1 MYRSLKSCCGV
12 LPLITLILCAQ
23 NPQLDPTRHPWQN
36 TSLSPEQRA
45 NLVLQ
50 AMTLDEK
57 IALIHG
63 TGQPGNGVPPPEQ
76 QHSNGGAG
84 YVVGVPRLGIPGIQ
98 MADAAY
104 GVTKSQDNG
113 RYSTALPS
121 SLALAAT
128 WDPDA
133 GLQYGALIGRE
144 LRDQGYN
151 MTLGG
156 GVDLARELRNGRTFE
171 YGGEDPLLA
180 GIMIGSSI
188 KGLQEQ
194 HVLGDVKH
202 FAVNDQESG
211 RTAVNAIIEERALRE
226 TDLLAFQLAI
236 RTGQPAAVM
245 CSYNRVNGEFACQ
258 NHHLLTDVLRTD
270 WGYKGFVV
278 SDWGG
283 THSTIEAS
291 HAGLDQEQP
300 NEFFYGSAYK
310 QAVEA
315 GRIQQAELDEHVRR
329 ILYAEFASGLIDDPV
344 QKAVVDPVAGAR
356 DSQRIAEESIVLLK
370 NEHATL
376 PIDPA
381 KSMRIAVIGLH
392 ADVGM
397 ISGGG
402 SAQVDPP
409 AGNAIMP
416 PGKGRT
422 TWLAHIWFPSS
433 PLRELRAALPQSQIQ
448 FASGE
453 DLNAAATLARNSD
466 VVIVFAYQWQSE
478 GMDLPSL
485 SLPDHQDQII
495 ERVAAANP
503 RTVVVL
509 ETGTA
514 ALMPWVNHV
523 SAIVESWYSGTN
535 GAKAVANVLTGNV
548 NPSGKL
554 PITFPLADSDL
565 PHPRLIVP
573 PPGSTAEF
581 YAAQAADHDRAGL
594 PPFDVHYD
602 EGVLVGYKWYA
613 AKAKPTLFP
622 FGYGLSY
629 TTFGWSNL
637 KLSPDG
643 TTAQVTLTNTG
654 DRTGRTVAELYVSLP
669 AAADEPQRLAGWT
682 PVTLQPHESRQVT
695 IAIEPLTL
703 SIYDLT
709 PHAFTRVPGSYT
721 FHAGRSSADLPLT
734 QTIVLPGEQS
744 VK

>member
-1 MYRSLKSCCGV
+1 MYRSLKHFCGV
-12 LPLITLILCAQ
+12 LPLITLGLWAQ
-23 NPQLDPTRHPWQN
+23 NVRLQPTQYPWQN

-45 NLVLQ
+45 DLVLK

-63 TGQPGNGVPPPEQ
+63 TEQPGYDVPTPEQ
-76 QHSNGGAG
+76 QQSNGGAG
-84 YVVGVPRLGIPGIQ
+84 YVVGIPRFGIPGIQ

-104 GVTKSQDNG
+104 GVTKSEGNG

-128 WDPDA
+128 WDPGA
-133 GLQYGALIGRE
+133 GLRYGALIGRE

-156 GVDLARELRNGRTFE
+156 GVDVARELRNGRTFE

-188 KGLQEQ
+188 KGLQQQ
-194 HVLGDVKH
+194 HVIGDVKH

-211 RTAVNAIIEERALRE
+211 RTAVNAIIGERALRE

-236 RTGQPAAVM
+236 RTGHPAAVM
-245 CSYNRVNGEFACQ
+245 CSYNRINGEFACQ

-270 WGYKGFVV
+270 WGYKGFVL

-283 THSTIEAS
+283 THSTVEAS

-300 NEFFYGSAYK
+300 NQYFYGSAYK
-310 QAVEA
+310 QAVEQ
-315 GRIQQAELDEHVRR
+315 GTIQPAELDEHVRR
-329 ILYAEFASGLIDDPV
+329 ILYAEFASGVVDDPV
-344 QKAVVDPVAGAR
+344 QKEVIDPVAGAHT
-356 DSQRIAEESIVLLK
+356 SQRIAEESIVLLK
-370 NEHATL
+370 NQHTTL
-376 PIDPA
+376 PINPA
-381 KSMRIAVIGLH
+381 KSIRIAVIGVH

-409 AGNAIMP
+409 GGNAIMP

-422 TWLAHIWFPSS
+422 AWMAHIWFPSS
-433 PLRELRAALPQSQIQ
+433 PLRELRAALPQANVQ

-453 DLNAAATLARNSD
+453 DLNAAAALAHNSD
-466 VVIVFAYQWQSE
+466 LAIVFAYNWESE
-478 GMDLPSL
+478 GADLPSL

-495 ERVAAANP
+495 ERVAAANAH
-503 RTVVVL
+503 TVVVL

-514 ALMPWVNHV
+514 ALMPWAKDV

-535 GAKAVANVLTGNV
+535 GAKAVANILTGEV

-554 PITFPLADSDL
+554 PITFPLADIDL
-565 PHPRLIVP
+565 PHPRLITP
-573 PPGSTAEF
+573 PAASTAEF
-581 YAAQAADHDRAGL
+581 YGKQADEHDRAGL
-594 PPFDVHYD
+594 PPFDVTYN
-602 EGVLVGYKWYA
+602 EGVLVGYKWYTTED
-613 AKAKPTLFP
+613 KPTLFP

-629 TTFGWSNL
+629 TTFSYSHL
-637 KLSPDG
+637 KVSPDG
-643 TTAQVTLTNTG
+643 STAQVTVSNTG
-654 DRTGRTVAELYVSLP
+654 NRAGRAVAELYASLP
-669 AAADEPQRLAGWT
+669 AAAGEPQRLAGWE
-682 PVTLQPHESRQVT
+682 PITLQPHESREVT
-695 IAIEPLTL
+695 IAIESLTL
-703 SIYDLT
+703 SIYDL
-709 PHAFTRVPGSYT
+709 PQHAFTLLPGSYT
-721 FHAGRSSADLPLT
+721 FHAGSSSADLPLN
-734 QTIVLPGEQS
+734 QTIVLSGEQS